1 MKKGNRVLAILEVI
15 ELVLSII
22 AVILL
27 TILFRC
33 ETSNNRYVFLMVDC
47 YVIYLMSKT
56 ITEFTKRIQRRRI
69 INQEL
74 DSFSKKVS
82 F

>member
-27 TILFRC
+27 TILFRY

>member
-27 TILFRC
+27 TLLFRY
-33 ETSNNRYVFLMVDC
+33 ETSNNRYIFLMVDC

-56 ITEFTKRIQRRRI
+56 ITGFTKRIQRRRI
-69 INQEL
+69 IKQEL

>member
-27 TILFRC
+27 TILFRY

-69 INQEL
+69 INQ
-74 DSFSKKVS
+74 
-82 F
+82 

>member
-27 TILFRC
+27 TILFRY

-69 INQEL
+69 IKQEL
-74 DSFSKKVS
+74 DSFSKKVT

>member
-27 TILFRC
+27 TLLFRY
-33 ETSNNRYVFLMVDC
+33 ETSNNRYIFLMVDC

-56 ITEFTKRIQRRRI
+56 ITEFTMRIQRRRI
-69 INQEL
+69 IKQEL
-74 DSFSKKVS
+74 DSFPKKVS

>member
-27 TILFRC
+27 TILFRY

-47 YVIYLMSKT
+47 YVIYSLSKLLTT
-56 ITEFTKRIQRRRI
+56 ITEKIQKKRLVRLEKEGFTKKLSI
-69 INQEL
+69 
-74 DSFSKKVS
+74 
-82 F
+82 

>member
-22 AVILL
+22 AVMLL
-27 TILFRC
+27 TILFRY

-69 INQEL
+69 IKQEL

>member
-27 TILFRC
+27 TILFRY

-56 ITEFTKRIQRRRI
+56 ITGFTKRIQRRRI
-69 INQEL
+69 IKQEL